1 MKKLIIVCEKNSRR
15 YADFLA
21 QLVSLSDDIEG
32 EIVGVKDGAVAAQVW
47 SETDYTHQAVQISSE
62 QYILFIGNSK
72 LIKEKRYHMI
82 NKFSKY
88 GMNYGWLGKQAV
100 LYVDDIVDVEHY
112 DEFIEFA
119 KENQSDIK
127 KLIDVKSAIMD
138 TSDLAI
144 DSKEKGIKLLINPLK
159 EIQATFVNAP
169 IRALNAINRLT
180 NSKEI
185 EEQEYTCLT
194 LTFYMNGLSQFL
206 GLSEE

>member
-1 MKKLIIVCEKNSRR
+1 
-15 YADFLA
+15 
-21 QLVSLSDDIEG
+21 
-32 EIVGVKDGAVAAQVW
+32 
-47 SETDYTHQAVQISSE
+47 
-62 QYILFIGNSK
+62 
-72 LIKEKRYHMI
+72 MI

-88 GMNYGWLGKQAV
+88 GINYGWLSKQAF

-127 KLIDVKSAIMD
+127 KLIDVKSVIMD

-144 DSKEKGIKLLINPLK
+144 DSKEKGIKQLINPLK

-169 IRALNAINRLT
+169 IHALNAINRLT

-185 EEQEYTCLT
+185 EGQEYTCLT
-194 LTFYMNGLSQFL
+194 LTFYMSGLSQFL

>member
-1 MKKLIIVCEKNSRR
+1 MAKV
-15 YADFLA
+15 AD
-21 QLVSLSDDIEG
+21 VVKDK
-32 EIVGVKDGAVAAQVW
+32 IVGVKDGAVAAQVW

-144 DSKEKGIKLLINPLK
+144 DSKEKGIKQLINPLK

>member
-1 MKKLIIVCEKNSRR
+1 MGI
-15 YADFLA
+15 
-21 QLVSLSDDIEG
+21 Q
-32 EIVGVKDGAVAAQVW
+32 
-47 SETDYTHQAVQISSE
+47 
-62 QYILFIGNSK
+62 
-72 LIKEKRYHMI
+72 

-144 DSKEKGIKLLINPLK
+144 DSKEKGIKQLINPLK

-169 IRALNAINRLT
+169 IHALNAINRLT